1 MKPTYTLKT
10 TAQTSSTTLS
20 ADTARI
26 LAPVMEAVAQTMSL
40 ADTKT
45 AASKTAQPA
54 DKPA

>member
-10 TAQTSSTTLS
+10 TVQTSSTTLS

-26 LAPVMEAVAQTMSL
+26 LAPVIKAVAQTMSL

-45 AASKTAQPA
+45 AAGAAQPA